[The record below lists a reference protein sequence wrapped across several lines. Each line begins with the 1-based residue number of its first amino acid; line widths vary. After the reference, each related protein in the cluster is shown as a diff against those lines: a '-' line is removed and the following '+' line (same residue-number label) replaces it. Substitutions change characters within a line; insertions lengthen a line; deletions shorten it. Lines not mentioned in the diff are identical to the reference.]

1 MMEKK
6 EIIYNG
12 ESVKVFGTG
21 SPDHVLVCFTDN
33 ITAFNKIK
41 RAVIADKGK
50 LNAAISTMIF
60 NLLEKGGIKTHFI
73 RQVSATEQLCRR
85 VEDIPIEVIVRNVV
99 AGSMAAR
106 LGLEEGLRPS
116 STIYDL
122 CYKNDDLCDPVI
134 NDYHAIALGIVTRE
148 ELDVIYGMTERI
160 NAILL
165 PLFRSVGIDLVDFK
179 VEFGRLPGGEII
191 LADEINPDSARFWDA
206 ETGEKY
212 DKDRF
217 RRDMGKVGDAY
228 RTIYGKLVSLCHPDG
243 IPEGYPSA
251 ELLSDGWTRNIQD
264 ND

>member
-1 MMEKK
+1 MDKK

-12 ESVKVFGTG
+12 ESVKIFGTD
-21 SPDHVLVCFTDN
+21 SPDQVLVCFTDN

-50 LNAAISTMIF
+50 LNAAISTMVF
-60 NLLEKGGIKTHFI
+60 KLLEESGIRTHFI
-73 RQVSATEQLCRR
+73 RQVSETEQLCRR
-85 VEDIPIEVIVRNVV
+85 VEDIPVEVIVRNVV

-116 STIYDL
+116 SAIFDL

-148 ELDVIYGMTERI
+148 ELDRIYDITKRI
-160 NAILL
+160 NDILY
-165 PLFRSVGIDLVDFK
+165 PLFKSVGIDLVDFK
-179 VEFGRLPGGEII
+179 IEFGRLPDGEII
-191 LADEINPDSARFWDA
+191 LADEINPDSARFWDS

-228 RTIYGKLVSLCHPDG
+228 RTIYGKL
-243 IPEGYPSA
+243 
-251 ELLSDGWTRNIQD
+251 LSIMESRQ
-264 ND
+264 